1 MKIKFIIYIILIF
14 FTKNLYA
21 QNADI
26 IISGNERYDKETI
39 IVYGEIDP
47 QVSYDKN
54 DINDILKNLYS
65 TNFFE
70 NVQITFENNDLKI
83 NVKEYPIISN
93 INIEGEKTNKFKE
106 LLLERISSKE
116 KTLVRQS
123 SSKKL

>member
-1 MKIKFIIYIILIF
+1 MKIKFIIFIALIF
-14 FTKNLYA
+14 FTKNLYS

-26 IISGNERYDKETI
+26 IVSGNERYDKQTI
-39 IVYGEIDP
+39 IVYGEINP

-54 DINDILKNLYS
+54 DINNILKNLYS

-83 NVKEYPIISN
+83 NVKEYPIISK

-106 LLLERISSKE
+106 LLL
-116 KTLVRQS
+116 
-123 SSKKL
+123 

>member
-1 MKIKFIIYIILIF
+1 MKIKFIIYIIYF
-14 FTKNLYA
+14 FYKNLYSERRY
-21 QNADI
+21 NNI
-26 IISGNERYDKETI
+26 WKWRYDKETI

-93 INIEGEKTNKFKE
+93 INIEGEKTNKFKNF
-106 LLLERISSKE
+106 S
-116 KTLVRQS
+116 
-123 SSKKL
+123 